1 MCPFPREFGPEFVDR
16 RYRGPSGRQLLG
28 AACRSIE
35 REREIE
41 IERERRSLGLGALG
55 PGPLPGRPRPRL
67 EVQVR
72 MMTRRFIQAEGASL
86 RRLLKVQRRVCK

>member
-35 REREIE
+35 RERDRDR
-41 IERERRSLGLGALG
+41 ERERERERERGAAWASVRSG
-55 PGPLPGRPRPRL
+55 PGPSLAGRGRGSK
-67 EVQVR
+67 
-72 MMTRRFIQAEGASL
+72 FKSG
-86 RRLLKVQRRVCK
+86 